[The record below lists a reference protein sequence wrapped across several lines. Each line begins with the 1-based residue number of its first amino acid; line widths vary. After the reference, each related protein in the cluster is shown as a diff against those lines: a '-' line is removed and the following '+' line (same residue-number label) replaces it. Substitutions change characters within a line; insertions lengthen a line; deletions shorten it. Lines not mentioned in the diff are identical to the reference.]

1 MRLTSPLRCTAASVT
16 VLATLASLLAIATP
30 LAEADQPGDGFG
42 SSDGRSS
49 VAERRAANRTL
60 LRALALDAPGA
71 EVARDGRGRDASVVL
86 RDLAVGQSALGAAD
100 RRTAAR
106 ILARPTN
113 ASGDGYLDYAS
124 DARVTNDC
132 VVSPVAGSR
141 FCVWWARRT
150 KDAPPLADSD
160 GDRVPDTVEATRKVL
175 NHTWRR
181 LVTRGGYTP
190 PPPDGRGPSGYQ
202 DRFDVYLGDL
212 GSTGLYGYC
221 VPESQLTA
229 YRSTSYCALDED
241 FSSRQFPTN
250 SPLGNLRVTGA
261 HEFFHA
267 VQYGIDYTEDS
278 FFLENSSTWV
288 EDEIYDNV
296 NDNRNYFAYSSL
308 RRPADPLD
316 TQDNWYGNWIWLR
329 FLTEAYPD
337 DDGSGLPTL
346 VREAWDRSNDSSGA
360 YSVQALADTIEARGG
375 SFSGLVAD
383 FATAN
388 RFPALSYD
396 EGTAYPAAPA
406 QRAVTVTSSATGSVT
421 VDHLAAA
428 TVAATPASGLGA
440 GSRLRVSVD
449 APSLPEDLQVNV
461 TRRRSNGTVLRS
473 DLTLD
478 GAGNGRLTVNFAPA
492 GTRRVDVTFANAG
505 RDYTCGTSGAFACR
519 GVSRDDDRTFAYTL
533 TVLPPAPKSASR

>member
-1 MRLTSPLRCTAASVT
+1 MT
-16 VLATLASLLAIATP
+16 VVATLAALLSIATP
-30 LAEADQPGDGFG
+30 SADADQPGDG
-42 SSDGRSS
+42 SDPSDGRAS
-49 VAERRAANRTL
+49 VAQRRAASRALT
-60 LRALALDAPGA
+60 RALALDAPGA
-71 EVARDGRGRDASVVL
+71 EAARDGRGRDASIVL
-86 RDLAVGQSALGAAD
+86 RDLAVGQSALGTAD

-106 ILARPTN
+106 VLARPTN

-150 KDAPPLADSD
+150 KDAPPLTDAD
-160 GDRVPDTVEATRKVL
+160 GDRVPDKVEATRKVL
-175 NHTWRR
+175 NYTWRR
-181 LVTRGGYTP
+181 LVTRGGYAP

-212 GSTGLYGYC
+212 GSKGLYGYC
-221 VPESQLTA
+221 VPESELSA
-229 YRSTSYCALDED
+229 YRSPSYCALDDD

-267 VQYGIDYTEDS
+267 VQFGIDYTEDAY
-278 FFLENSSTWV
+278 FLENSSTWV
-288 EDEIYDNV
+288 EDEIYDGV
-296 NDNRNYFAYSSL
+296 NDNRNYFPRSSL

-329 FLTEAYPD
+329 FLTETYPD

-346 VREAWDRSNDSSGA
+346 VREAWDRSNDSPDA
-360 YSVQALADTIEARGG
+360 YSVEALADTIDARGG
-375 SFSGLVAD
+375 SFSELVAD

-396 EGTAYPAAPA
+396 EGAAYPAAPA
-406 QRAVTVTSSATGSVT
+406 QRAVTVTSNATGSAT

-440 GSRLRVSVD
+440 GTRLRVSVD

-461 TRRRSNGTVLRS
+461 TRRRSNGTVQRS

-478 GAGNGRLTVNFAPA
+478 SSGNGTLTVAFARSS
-492 GTRRVDVTFANAG
+492 TRRVDVTLANAG
-505 RDYTCGTSGAFACR
+505 RDYTCWTSGDFACR
-519 GVSRDDDRTFAYTL
+519 GVSRDDDRTFAYAL
-533 TVLPPAPKSASR
+533 TVLPPAPESASR